1 MLLCMIKYL
10 DIDCSH
16 ITDNIGI
23 SNGFNTLFFFCW
35 NTFETRVTTFLQV
48 DVSDIPDDVSD
59 APDFIFNDIS
69 TKFVRKSCLH
79 CV

>member
-1 MLLCMIKYL
+1 MHDL
-10 DIDCSH
+10 DIDGSH
-16 ITDNIGI
+16 ITDNLGI
-23 SNGFNTLFFFCW
+23 SDGFNEFF
-35 NTFETRVTTFLQV
+35 TSVGTRLRQVTTFLRV
-48 DVSDIPDDVSD
+48 DVSNIPDDVSD